1 MTVIDF
7 LKRFETQQAC
17 LEHLSTIK
25 WGKTFTCS
33 RCKCSSYT
41 KGNTYLDRRCKG
53 CQYNESVTANTLFHG
68 VKFALTK
75 AFLICY
81 RLSTKKGMSSYE
93 IAKEVGI
100 TQKTAWIFCAKVR
113 SFMNSSGLYPLEGEV
128 HVDECVI
135 GGKEEKKPGRSLGKK
150 KPVLMMVEV
159 RPKGKIGRVYA
170 KRIPNYQKDTIY
182 PILEAH
188 IKSDA
193 KVITDAY
200 PSYDKLNEKFAKAKQ
215 VKSMKGANF
224 LEMHQQIMN
233 MKGTLRGIHHKCS
246 DKHLQGY
253 LDQHCFRTNRRTMTN
268 PVVLNLIEK
277 AIVRKVIN
285 FKYLKALAA

>member
-7 LKRFETQQAC
+7 LTRFDTRKAC
-17 LEHLSTIK
+17 LEHLADKK
-25 WGKTFTCS
+25 WGGSFVCA
-33 RCKCSSYT
+33 RCKSTAHT
-41 KGNTYLDRRCKG
+41 KGNAYLDRRCKS
-53 CQYNESVTANTLFHG
+53 CHYNESVTANTLFHG
-68 VKFALTK
+68 VRFPLIK
-75 AFLICY
+75 AFMICY

-100 TQKTAWIFCAKVR
+100 TQKTAWIFCAKAR
-113 SFMNSSGLYPLEGEV
+113 AFMNSSGLYPLEGEV

-159 RPKGKIGRVYA
+159 RAKGKIGRVYA
-170 KRIPNYQKDTIY
+170 KRIANYQKETIY
-182 PILEAH
+182 PILEGH
-188 IKSDA
+188 IRSDA
-193 KVITDAY
+193 KVVTDAY
-200 PSYDKLNEKFAKAKQ
+200 PSYDKLNEKFPHAKQ

-233 MKGTLRGIHHKCS
+233 MKGALRGIHHKCS

-253 LDQHCFRTNRRTMTN
+253 LDQHCFRTNRRTMKK
-268 PVVLNLIEK
+268 PIVLNLIEK
-277 AIVRKVIN
+277 AVVKKIVTY
-285 FKYLKALAA
+285 KYLKALAA